1 MELAA
6 SNDLAELW
14 GETLGLD
21 DLLTVEPVLD
31 MRSAD
36 DDAGRIPVADG
47 VDQLASGRGDEVVER
62 AFGAISVLAG
72 MSVRM
77 YGVVENLVLKANGL
91 AGFCGVDEILDTAV
105 RSASDAEVDG

>member
-21 DLLTVEPVLD
+21 GLPAVEPVFD
-31 MRSAD
+31 VRSAD

-47 VDQLASGRGDEVVER
+47 VDQLAGGRGDEVVER
-62 AFGAISVLAG
+62 AFGTISVLAG
-72 MSVRM
+72 MSVRV
-77 YGVVENLVLKANGL
+77 YGVVEDLVLKANGL
-91 AGFCGVDEILDTAV
+91 AGFFGVDKILDTAV
-105 RSASDAEVDG
+105 RSGSDAEIYG